1 MITYLIA
8 KGAESI
14 SDGEII
20 SKSRKELKEEN
31 RSVTDAIFV
40 DEYISILIILLIF
53 LRLQV
58 KNRD

>member
-8 KGAESI
+8 KGAEGI
-14 SDGEII
+14 SEGEII
-20 SKSRKELKEEN
+20 TKSRKELKEEN
-31 RSVTDAIFV
+31 RSVIDAIFV

>member
-8 KGAESI
+8 KGAEGI
-14 SDGEII
+14 SEGEII
-20 SKSRKELKEEN
+20 TKSRKELKEEN
-31 RSVTDAIFV
+31 RSVIDAIFV

-53 LRLQV
+53 LRLLV

>member
-1 MITYLIA
+1 LHDNLPHSE
-8 KGAESI
+8 GGCI
-14 SDGEII
+14 SEGEII

>member
-8 KGAESI
+8 KGAEGI
-14 SDGEII
+14 SEGEII

-40 DEYISILIILLIF
+40 DEYISILIILLIS